1 MFFEFYSWLITNEGG
16 VCMDKEMKPISR
28 MDLSEEEIIQLS
40 DVAVCMYGKQGSST
54 VETK

>member
-1 MFFEFYSWLITNEGG
+1 
-16 VCMDKEMKPISR
+16 MDKEMKPISWI
-28 MDLSEEEIIQLS
+28 DLSEEEIIQLS